1 MQKSLIAVIAD
12 RYRQQDFDALTS
24 KDDLK
29 PADIRRICFDLG
41 IALIISVL
49 FQKVIFVAMVF
60 LLRGFVSAGLDT
72 GSTLFTVLNYT
83 FSNISTYLPKI
94 LAFGAVYL
102 KYRPLRRLDTQYENK
117 SYYPL
122 IFIPAM
128 CAFAMWGSNITT
140 CINYILQL
148 LFGVGEIENVMDAIA
163 PSSFSSGIVTLIFT
177 AFVAPVFEEMIYR
190 HLLLRSL
197 KPIGDTPAIILS
209 ALIFGLA
216 HGNFD
221 QFAYAF
227 LSGVIFGLM
236 AVRYDSIIPGM
247 VLHLINN
254 FFVTVITYQKQL
266 TGIGGLWD
274 GLVNAAAALGNIIVN
289 ISYFAAPFVAVLLA
303 FCGAA
308 RLTAV
313 SGENKHRKLLAI
325 FSPVF
330 IIALVVMLLQ
340 FN

>member
-1 MQKSLIAVIAD
+1 MQKSLTGIIAD
-12 RYRQQDFDALTS
+12 RYRQQSFDILTS

-29 PADIRRICFDLG
+29 PADIRMICLDVG
-41 IALIISVL
+41 VALIVSVL
-49 FQKVIFVAMVF
+49 LQKIIFIAMVF
-60 LLRGFVSAGLDT
+60 LLRGFVNAGLET
-72 GSTLFTVLNYT
+72 GSTMFTVLNYT
-83 FSNISTYLPKI
+83 FSNISTYIPKLI
-94 LAFGAVYL
+94 AFGVLYK
-102 KYRPLRRLDTQYENK
+102 KYRPLKRLDTQYENK

-128 CAFAMWGSNITT
+128 FAFAMWGSNITT

-148 LFGVGEIENVMDAIA
+148 LFGAGEIQNVMEAIA
-163 PSSFSSGIVTLIFT
+163 PSSFSAGVVTLIFT
-177 AFVAPVFEEMIYR
+177 AFVAPIFEEIIYR

-197 KPIGDTPAIILS
+197 KPIGDAPAIIIS
-209 ALIFGLA
+209 ALVFGLA

-227 LSGVIFGLM
+227 LSGIIFGLM
-236 AVRYDSIIPGM
+236 AVRYDTIIPGM

-274 GLVNAAAALGNIIVN
+274 GLVDAAAALGNIIVN

-308 RLTAV
+308 KLTPVGGEHKHKKMLAV
-313 SGENKHRKLLAI
+313 L
-325 FSPVF
+325 SPVF
-330 IIALVVMLLQ
+330 ILAMVVMLLQ
-340 FN
+340 F

>member
-1 MQKSLIAVIAD
+1 MQKSLTGIIAD
-12 RYRQQDFDALTS
+12 RYRQQSFDILTS

-29 PADIRRICFDLG
+29 PADIRRICLDVG
-41 IALIISVL
+41 VALIVSVL
-49 FQKVIFVAMVF
+49 LQKIIFIAMVF
-60 LLRGFVSAGLDT
+60 LLRGFVNAGLET
-72 GSTLFTVLNYT
+72 GSTMFTVLNYT
-83 FSNISTYLPKI
+83 FSNISTYIPKL
-94 LAFGAVYL
+94 LAFGVLYK
-102 KYRPLRRLDTQYENK
+102 KYRPLKRLDTQYENK

-128 CAFAMWGSNITT
+128 FAFAMWGSNITT

-148 LFGVGEIENVMDAIA
+148 LFGAGEIQNVMEAIA
-163 PSSFSSGIVTLIFT
+163 PSSFSVGVVTLIFT
-177 AFVAPVFEEMIYR
+177 AFVAPIFEEMIYR

-197 KPIGDTPAIILS
+197 KPIGDTPAIIIS
-209 ALIFGLA
+209 ALVFGLA

-227 LSGVIFGLM
+227 LSGIIFGLM
-236 AVRYDSIIPGM
+236 AVRYDTIIPGM

-274 GLVNAAAALGNIIVN
+274 GLVDAAAALGNIIVN

-308 RLTAV
+308 KLTPIGGEHKHKKMLAV
-313 SGENKHRKLLAI
+313 L
-325 FSPVF
+325 SPVF
-330 IIALVVMLLQ
+330 ILAMVVMLLQ
-340 FN
+340 F

>member
-1 MQKSLIAVIAD
+1 MQKSLTGIIAD
-12 RYRQQDFDALTS
+12 RYRQQSFDILTS

-29 PADIRRICFDLG
+29 PAVIRRICLDVG
-41 IALIISVL
+41 VALIVSVL
-49 FQKVIFVAMVF
+49 LQKIIFIAMVF
-60 LLRGFVSAGLDT
+60 LLRGFVNAGLET
-72 GSTLFTVLNYT
+72 GSTMFTVLNYT
-83 FSNISTYLPKI
+83 FSNISTYIPKLI
-94 LAFGAVYL
+94 AFGVLYK
-102 KYRPLRRLDTQYENK
+102 KYRPLKRLDTQYENK

-128 CAFAMWGSNITT
+128 FAFAMWGSNITT

-148 LFGVGEIENVMDAIA
+148 LFGAGEIQNVMEAIA
-163 PSSFSSGIVTLIFT
+163 PSSFSAGVVTLIFT
-177 AFVAPVFEEMIYR
+177 AFVAPIFEEIIYR

-197 KPIGDTPAIILS
+197 KPIGDTPAIIIS
-209 ALIFGLA
+209 ALVFGLA

-227 LSGVIFGLM
+227 LSGIIFGLM
-236 AVRYDSIIPGM
+236 AVRYDTIIPGM

-274 GLVNAAAALGNIIVN
+274 GLVDAAAALGNIIVN

-308 RLTAV
+308 KLTPVGGEHKHKKMLAV
-313 SGENKHRKLLAI
+313 L
-325 FSPVF
+325 SPVF
-330 IIALVVMLLQ
+330 ILAIVVMLLQ
-340 FN
+340 F

>member
-1 MQKSLIAVIAD
+1 MQKSLTGIISD
-12 RYRQQDFDALTS
+12 RYRQQSFDILTS

-29 PADIRRICFDLG
+29 PADIRRICLDVG
-41 IALIISVL
+41 VALIVSVL
-49 FQKVIFVAMVF
+49 LQKIIFIAMVF
-60 LLRGFVSAGLDT
+60 LLRGFVNAGLET
-72 GSTLFTVLNYT
+72 GSTMFTVLNYT
-83 FSNISTYLPKI
+83 FSNISTYIPKL
-94 LAFGAVYL
+94 LAFGVLYK
-102 KYRPLRRLDTQYENK
+102 KYRPLKRLDTQYENK

-128 CAFAMWGSNITT
+128 FAFAMWGSNITT
-140 CINYILQL
+140 CINYIFQL
-148 LFGVGEIENVMDAIA
+148 LFGAGEIQNVMEAIA
-163 PSSFSSGIVTLIFT
+163 PSSFSAGVVTLIFT
-177 AFVAPVFEEMIYR
+177 AFVAPIFEEIIYR

-197 KPIGDTPAIILS
+197 KPIGDTPAIIIS
-209 ALIFGLA
+209 ALVFGLA

-227 LSGVIFGLM
+227 LSGIIFGLM
-236 AVRYDSIIPGM
+236 AVRYDTIIPGM

-274 GLVNAAAALGNIIVN
+274 GLVDAAAALGNIIVN

-308 RLTAV
+308 KLAPVGGEHKHKKMLAV
-313 SGENKHRKLLAI
+313 L
-325 FSPVF
+325 SPVF
-330 IIALVVMLLQ
+330 ILAMVVMLLQ
-340 FN
+340 F

>member
-1 MQKSLIAVIAD
+1 MQKSLTGIIAD
-12 RYRQQDFDALTS
+12 RYRQQSFDILTS

-29 PADIRRICFDLG
+29 PADIRMICLDVG
-41 IALIISVL
+41 VALIVSVL
-49 FQKVIFVAMVF
+49 LQKIIFIAMVF
-60 LLRGFVSAGLDT
+60 LLRGFVNAGLET
-72 GSTLFTVLNYT
+72 GSTMFTVLNYT
-83 FSNISTYLPKI
+83 FSNISTYIPKLI
-94 LAFGAVYL
+94 AFGVLYK
-102 KYRPLRRLDTQYENK
+102 KYRPLKRLDTQYENK

-128 CAFAMWGSNITT
+128 FAFAMWGSNITT

-148 LFGVGEIENVMDAIA
+148 LFGAGEIQNVMEAIA
-163 PSSFSSGIVTLIFT
+163 PSSFSAGVVTLIFT
-177 AFVAPVFEEMIYR
+177 AFVAPIFEEIIYR

-197 KPIGDTPAIILS
+197 KPIGDTPAIIIS
-209 ALIFGLA
+209 ALVFGLA

-227 LSGVIFGLM
+227 LSGIIFGLM
-236 AVRYDSIIPGM
+236 AVRYDTIIPGM

-274 GLVNAAAALGNIIVN
+274 GLVDAAAALGNIIVN

-308 RLTAV
+308 KLTPVGGEHKHKKMLAV
-313 SGENKHRKLLAI
+313 L
-325 FSPVF
+325 SPVF
-330 IIALVVMLLQ
+330 ILAMVVMLLQ
-340 FN
+340 F

>member
-1 MQKSLIAVIAD
+1 MQKSLTGIIAD
-12 RYRQQDFDALTS
+12 RYRQQSFDILTS

-29 PADIRRICFDLG
+29 PADIRRICLDVG
-41 IALIISVL
+41 VALIVSVL
-49 FQKVIFVAMVF
+49 LQKIIFIAMVF
-60 LLRGFVSAGLDT
+60 LLRGFVNAGLET
-72 GSTLFTVLNYT
+72 GSTMFTVLNYT
-83 FSNISTYLPKI
+83 FSNISTYIPKL
-94 LAFGAVYL
+94 LAFGVLYK
-102 KYRPLRRLDTQYENK
+102 KYRPLKRLDTQYENK

-128 CAFAMWGSNITT
+128 FAFAMWGSNITT

-148 LFGVGEIENVMDAIA
+148 LFGAGEIQNVMEAIA
-163 PSSFSSGIVTLIFT
+163 PSSFSAGVVTLIFT
-177 AFVAPVFEEMIYR
+177 AFVAPIFEEIIYR

-197 KPIGDTPAIILS
+197 KPIGDTPAIIIS
-209 ALIFGLA
+209 ALVFGLA

-227 LSGVIFGLM
+227 LSGIIFGLM
-236 AVRYDSIIPGM
+236 AVRYDTIIPGM

-266 TGIGGLWD
+266 TGIGGLWE
-274 GLVNAAAALGNIIVN
+274 GLVDAAAALGNIIVN

-308 RLTAV
+308 KLTPVGGEHKHKKMLAV
-313 SGENKHRKLLAI
+313 L
-325 FSPVF
+325 SPVF
-330 IIALVVMLLQ
+330 ILAMVVMLLQ
-340 FN
+340 F

>member
-1 MQKSLIAVIAD
+1 MQKSLTGIIAD
-12 RYRQQDFDALTS
+12 RYRQQSFDILTS

-29 PADIRRICFDLG
+29 PADIRMICLDVG
-41 IALIISVL
+41 VALIVSVL
-49 FQKVIFVAMVF
+49 LQKIIFIAMVF
-60 LLRGFVSAGLDT
+60 LLRGFVNAGLET
-72 GSTLFTVLNYT
+72 VSTMFTVLNYT
-83 FSNISTYLPKI
+83 FSNISTYIPKL
-94 LAFGAVYL
+94 LAFGVLYK
-102 KYRPLRRLDTQYENK
+102 KYRPLKRLDTQYENK

-128 CAFAMWGSNITT
+128 FAFAMWGSNITT

-148 LFGVGEIENVMDAIA
+148 LFGAGEIQNVMEAIA
-163 PSSFSSGIVTLIFT
+163 PSSFSAGVVTLIFT
-177 AFVAPVFEEMIYR
+177 AFVAPIFEEIIYR

-197 KPIGDTPAIILS
+197 KPIGDTPAIIIS
-209 ALIFGLA
+209 ALVFGLA

-227 LSGVIFGLM
+227 LSGIIFGLM
-236 AVRYDSIIPGM
+236 AVRYDTIIPGM

-274 GLVNAAAALGNIIVN
+274 GLVDAAAALGNIIVN

-308 RLTAV
+308 KLTPVGGEHKHKKMLAV
-313 SGENKHRKLLAI
+313 L
-325 FSPVF
+325 SPVF
-330 IIALVVMLLQ
+330 ILAMVVMLLQ
-340 FN
+340 F

>member
-1 MQKSLIAVIAD
+1 MQKSLTGIIAD
-12 RYRQQDFDALTS
+12 RYRQQSFDILTT

-29 PADIRRICFDLG
+29 PADIRRICLDVG
-41 IALIISVL
+41 VALIVSVL
-49 FQKVIFVAMVF
+49 LQKIIFIAMVF
-60 LLRGFVSAGLDT
+60 LLRGFVNAGLET
-72 GSTLFTVLNYT
+72 GSTMFTVLNYT
-83 FSNISTYLPKI
+83 FSNISTYIPKL
-94 LAFGAVYL
+94 LAFGVLYK
-102 KYRPLRRLDTQYENK
+102 KYRPLKRLDTQYENK

-128 CAFAMWGSNITT
+128 FAFAMWGSNITT

-148 LFGVGEIENVMDAIA
+148 LFGAGEIQNVMEAIA
-163 PSSFSSGIVTLIFT
+163 PSSFSAGVVTLIFT
-177 AFVAPVFEEMIYR
+177 AFVAPIFEEIIYR

-197 KPIGDTPAIILS
+197 KPIGDTPAIIIS
-209 ALIFGLA
+209 ALVFGLA

-227 LSGVIFGLM
+227 LSGIIFGLM
-236 AVRYDSIIPGM
+236 AVRYDTIIPGM

-274 GLVNAAAALGNIIVN
+274 GLVDAAAALGNIIVN

-308 RLTAV
+308 KLTPV
-313 SGENKHRKLLAI
+313 GGEHKHRKLIAI

-340 FN
+340 F

>member
-1 MQKSLIAVIAD
+1 MQKSLTGIIAD
-12 RYRQQDFDALTS
+12 RYRQQSFDILTS

-29 PADIRRICFDLG
+29 PADIRRICLDVG
-41 IALIISVL
+41 VALIVSVL
-49 FQKVIFVAMVF
+49 LQKIIFIAMVF
-60 LLRGFVSAGLDT
+60 LLRGFVNAGLET
-72 GSTLFTVLNYT
+72 GSTMFTVLNYT
-83 FSNISTYLPKI
+83 FSNISTYIPKL
-94 LAFGAVYL
+94 LAFGVLYK
-102 KYRPLRRLDTQYENK
+102 KYRPLKRLDTQYENK

-128 CAFAMWGSNITT
+128 FAFAIWGSNITT

-148 LFGVGEIENVMDAIA
+148 LFGAGEIQNVMEAIA
-163 PSSFSSGIVTLIFT
+163 PSSFSAGVVTLIFT
-177 AFVAPVFEEMIYR
+177 AFVAPIFEEIIYR

-197 KPIGDTPAIILS
+197 KPIGDTPAIIIS
-209 ALIFGLA
+209 ALVFGLA

-227 LSGVIFGLM
+227 LSGIIFGLM
-236 AVRYDSIIPGM
+236 AVRYDTIIPGM

-274 GLVNAAAALGNIIVN
+274 GLVDAAAALGNIIVN

-308 RLTAV
+308 KLTPVGGDHKHKKMLAV
-313 SGENKHRKLLAI
+313 L
-325 FSPVF
+325 SPVF
-330 IIALVVMLLQ
+330 ILAMVVMLLQ
-340 FN
+340 F

>member
-1 MQKSLIAVIAD
+1 MQKSLTGIIAD
-12 RYRQQDFDALTS
+12 RYRQQSFDTLTS

-29 PADIRRICFDLG
+29 PADIRRLCLDVG
-41 IALIISVL
+41 IALIVSVL
-49 FQKVIFVAMVF
+49 LQKVIFIAMVM
-60 LLRGFVSAGLDT
+60 LLRSLVGAGLDT

-83 FSNISTYLPKI
+83 FSNISTYVPKL
-94 LAFGAVYL
+94 LAFGVLYK
-102 KYRPLRRLDTQYENK
+102 KYRPLKRLDTQYENK

-128 CAFAMWGSNITT
+128 FAFAMWGSNITT

-148 LFGVGEIENVMDAIA
+148 LFGVGGIENVMDAIA
-163 PSSFSSGIVTLIFT
+163 PSSFSAGIVTLIFT
-177 AFVAPVFEEMIYR
+177 AFIAPVFEEIIYR

-227 LSGVIFGLM
+227 LSGIIFGLM
-236 AVRYDSIIPGM
+236 AVRYDTIIPGM

-254 FFVTVITYQKQL
+254 FFVTVITYHDRL
-266 TGIGGLWD
+266 TGMGGLWD
-274 GLVNAAAALGNIIVN
+274 
-289 ISYFAAPFVAVLLA
+289 
-303 FCGAA
+303 
-308 RLTAV
+308 
-313 SGENKHRKLLAI
+313 
-325 FSPVF
+325 
-330 IIALVVMLLQ
+330 
-340 FN
+340 

>member
-1 MQKSLIAVIAD
+1 MQKSLTGIIAD
-12 RYRQQDFDALTS
+12 RYRQQSFDILTS

-29 PADIRRICFDLG
+29 PADIRRICLDVG
-41 IALIISVL
+41 VALIVSVL
-49 FQKVIFVAMVF
+49 LQKIIFIAMVF
-60 LLRGFVSAGLDT
+60 LLRGFVNAGLET
-72 GSTLFTVLNYT
+72 GSTMFTVLNYT
-83 FSNISTYLPKI
+83 FSNISTYIPKL
-94 LAFGAVYL
+94 LAFGVLYK
-102 KYRPLRRLDTQYENK
+102 KYRPLKRLDTQYENK

-128 CAFAMWGSNITT
+128 FAFAMWGSNITT

-148 LFGVGEIENVMDAIA
+148 LFGAGEIQNVMEAIA
-163 PSSFSSGIVTLIFT
+163 PSSFSAGVVTLIFT
-177 AFVAPVFEEMIYR
+177 AFVAPIFEEIIYR

-197 KPIGDTPAIILS
+197 KPIGDTPAIIIS
-209 ALIFGLA
+209 ALVFGLA
-216 HGNFD
+216 HGTFD

-227 LSGVIFGLM
+227 LSGIIFGLM
-236 AVRYDSIIPGM
+236 AVRYDTIIPGM

-274 GLVNAAAALGNIIVN
+274 GLVDAAAALGNIIVN

-308 RLTAV
+308 KLTPVGGEHKHKKMLAV
-313 SGENKHRKLLAI
+313 L
-325 FSPVF
+325 SPVF
-330 IIALVVMLLQ
+330 ILAIVVMLLQ
-340 FN
+340 F

>member
-1 MQKSLIAVIAD
+1 MQKSLTGIIAD
-12 RYRQQDFDALTS
+12 RYRQQSFDILTS

-29 PADIRRICFDLG
+29 PADIRMICLDVG
-41 IALIISVL
+41 VALIVSVL
-49 FQKVIFVAMVF
+49 LQKIIFIAMVF
-60 LLRGFVSAGLDT
+60 LLRGFVNAGLET
-72 GSTLFTVLNYT
+72 GSTMFTVLNYT
-83 FSNISTYLPKI
+83 FSNISTYIPKL
-94 LAFGAVYL
+94 LAFGVLYK
-102 KYRPLRRLDTQYENK
+102 KYRPLKRLDTQYENK

-128 CAFAMWGSNITT
+128 FAFAMWGSNITT

-148 LFGVGEIENVMDAIA
+148 LFGAGEIQNVMEAIA
-163 PSSFSSGIVTLIFT
+163 PSSFSAGVVTLIFT
-177 AFVAPVFEEMIYR
+177 AFVAPVFEEIIYR

-197 KPIGDTPAIILS
+197 KPIGDTPAIIIS
-209 ALIFGLA
+209 ALVFGLA

-227 LSGVIFGLM
+227 LSGIIFGLM
-236 AVRYDSIIPGM
+236 AVRYDTIIPGM

-274 GLVNAAAALGNIIVN
+274 GLVDAAAALGNIIVN

-308 RLTAV
+308 KLTPVGGEHKHKKMLAV
-313 SGENKHRKLLAI
+313 L
-325 FSPVF
+325 SPVF
-330 IIALVVMLLQ
+330 ILAMVVMLLQ
-340 FN
+340 F

>member
-1 MQKSLIAVIAD
+1 MQKSLTGIIAD
-12 RYRQQDFDALTS
+12 RYRQQSFDILTS

-29 PADIRRICFDLG
+29 PADIRRICLDVG
-41 IALIISVL
+41 VALIVSVL
-49 FQKVIFVAMVF
+49 LQKIIFIAMVF
-60 LLRGFVSAGLDT
+60 LLRGFVNAGLET
-72 GSTLFTVLNYT
+72 GSTMFTVLNYT
-83 FSNISTYLPKI
+83 FSNISTYIPKLI
-94 LAFGAVYL
+94 AFGVLYK
-102 KYRPLRRLDTQYENK
+102 KYRPLKRLDTQYENK

-128 CAFAMWGSNITT
+128 FAFAMWGSNITT

-148 LFGVGEIENVMDAIA
+148 LFGAGEIQNMMEAIA
-163 PSSFSSGIVTLIFT
+163 PSSFSAGVVTLIFT
-177 AFVAPVFEEMIYR
+177 AFVAPIFEEIIYR

-197 KPIGDTPAIILS
+197 KPIGDTPAIIIS
-209 ALIFGLA
+209 ALVFGLA

-227 LSGVIFGLM
+227 LSGIIFGLM
-236 AVRYDSIIPGM
+236 AVRYDTIIPGM

-274 GLVNAAAALGNIIVN
+274 GLVDAAAALGNIIVN

-308 RLTAV
+308 KLTPVGGEHKHKKMLAV
-313 SGENKHRKLLAI
+313 L
-325 FSPVF
+325 SPVF
-330 IIALVVMLLQ
+330 ILAMVVMLLQ
-340 FN
+340 F

>member
-60 LLRGFVSAGLDT
+60 LLRGFVNAG
-72 GSTLFTVLNYT
+72 

-128 CAFAMWGSNITT
+128 FAFAMWGSNITT

-313 SGENKHRKLLAI
+313 GGENKHRKLLAI

>member
-1 MQKSLIAVIAD
+1 MQKSLTGIIAD
-12 RYRQQDFDALTS
+12 RYRQQSFDILTS

-29 PADIRRICFDLG
+29 PADIRMICLDVG
-41 IALIISVL
+41 VALIVSVL
-49 FQKVIFVAMVF
+49 LQKIIFIAMVF
-60 LLRGFVSAGLDT
+60 LLRGFVNAGLET
-72 GSTLFTVLNYT
+72 GSTMFTVLNYT
-83 FSNISTYLPKI
+83 FSNISTYIPKLI
-94 LAFGAVYL
+94 AFGVLYK
-102 KYRPLRRLDTQYENK
+102 KYRPLKRLDTQYENK

-128 CAFAMWGSNITT
+128 FAFAMWGSNITT

-148 LFGVGEIENVMDAIA
+148 LFGAGEIQNVMEAIA
-163 PSSFSSGIVTLIFT
+163 PSSFSAGVVTLIFT
-177 AFVAPVFEEMIYR
+177 AFVAPIFEEIIYR

-197 KPIGDTPAIILS
+197 KPIGDTPAIIIS
-209 ALIFGLA
+209 ALVFGLA

-227 LSGVIFGLM
+227 LSGIIFGLM
-236 AVRYDSIIPGM
+236 AVRYDTIIPGM

-274 GLVNAAAALGNIIVN
+274 GLVDAAAALGNIIVN

-308 RLTAV
+308 KLTPVGGEHKHKKMLAV
-313 SGENKHRKLLAI
+313 L
-325 FSPVF
+325 SPVF
-330 IIALVVMLLQ
+330 ILAIVVMLLQ
-340 FN
+340 F

>member
-1 MQKSLIAVIAD
+1 MQKSLTGIIAD
-12 RYRQQDFDALTS
+12 RYRQQSFDILTS

-29 PADIRRICFDLG
+29 PADIRRICLDVG
-41 IALIISVL
+41 VALIVSVL
-49 FQKVIFVAMVF
+49 LQKIIFIAMVF
-60 LLRGFVSAGLDT
+60 LLRGFVDAGLET
-72 GSTLFTVLNYT
+72 GSTMFTVLNYT
-83 FSNISTYLPKI
+83 FSNISTYIPKL
-94 LAFGAVYL
+94 LAFGVLYK
-102 KYRPLRRLDTQYENK
+102 KYRPLKRLDTQYENK

-128 CAFAMWGSNITT
+128 FAFAMWGSNITT

-148 LFGVGEIENVMDAIA
+148 LFGAGEIQNVMEAIA
-163 PSSFSSGIVTLIFT
+163 PSSFSAGVVTLIFT
-177 AFVAPVFEEMIYR
+177 AFVAPIFEEIIYR

-197 KPIGDTPAIILS
+197 KPIGDTPAIIIS
-209 ALIFGLA
+209 ALVFGLA

-227 LSGVIFGLM
+227 LSGIIFGLM
-236 AVRYDSIIPGM
+236 AVRYDTIIPGM

-274 GLVNAAAALGNIIVN
+274 GLVDAAAALGNIIVN

-308 RLTAV
+308 KLTPVGGEHKHKKMLAV
-313 SGENKHRKLLAI
+313 L
-325 FSPVF
+325 SPVF
-330 IIALVVMLLQ
+330 ILAIVVMLLQ
-340 FN
+340 F

>member
-1 MQKSLIAVIAD
+1 MQKSLTGIIAD
-12 RYRQQDFDALTS
+12 RYRQQSFDILTS

-29 PADIRRICFDLG
+29 PADIRMICLDLG
-41 IALIISVL
+41 IALIISAL

-60 LLRGFVSAGLDT
+60 LLRGFVSVGLDT

-83 FSNISTYLPKI
+83 FSNISTYIPKL
-94 LAFGAVYL
+94 LAFGVLYK
-102 KYRPLRRLDTQYENK
+102 KYRPLKRLDTQYENK

-128 CAFAMWGSNITT
+128 FAFAMWGSNITT

-148 LFGVGEIENVMDAIA
+148 LFGAGEIQNVMEAIA
-163 PSSFSSGIVTLIFT
+163 PSSFSAGVVTLIFT
-177 AFVAPVFEEMIYR
+177 AFVAPIFEEIIYR

-197 KPIGDTPAIILS
+197 KPIGDTPAIIIS
-209 ALIFGLA
+209 ALVFGLA

-227 LSGVIFGLM
+227 LSGIIFGLM
-236 AVRYDSIIPGM
+236 AVRYDTIIPGM

-274 GLVNAAAALGNIIVN
+274 GLVDAAAALGNIIVN

-308 RLTAV
+308 KLTPVGGEHKHKKMLAV
-313 SGENKHRKLLAI
+313 L
-325 FSPVF
+325 SPVF
-330 IIALVVMLLQ
+330 ILAMVVMLLQ
-340 FN
+340 F

>member
-1 MQKSLIAVIAD
+1 MQKSLTGIIAD
-12 RYRQQDFDALTS
+12 RYRQQSFDILTS

-29 PADIRRICFDLG
+29 PADIRRICLDVG
-41 IALIISVL
+41 VALIVSVL
-49 FQKVIFVAMVF
+49 LQKIIFIAMVF
-60 LLRGFVSAGLDT
+60 LLRGFVNAGLET
-72 GSTLFTVLNYT
+72 GSTMFTVLNYT
-83 FSNISTYLPKI
+83 FSNISTYIPKL
-94 LAFGAVYL
+94 LAFGVLYK
-102 KYRPLRRLDTQYENK
+102 KYRPLKRLDTQYENK

-128 CAFAMWGSNITT
+128 FAFAMWGSNITT

-148 LFGVGEIENVMDAIA
+148 LFDAGEIQNVMEAIA
-163 PSSFSSGIVTLIFT
+163 PSSFSAGVVTLIFT
-177 AFVAPVFEEMIYR
+177 AFVAPIFEEIIYR

-197 KPIGDTPAIILS
+197 KPIGDTPAIIIS
-209 ALIFGLA
+209 ALVFGLA

-227 LSGVIFGLM
+227 LSGIIFGLM
-236 AVRYDSIIPGM
+236 AVRYDTIIPGM

-274 GLVNAAAALGNIIVN
+274 GLVDAAAALGNIIVN

-308 RLTAV
+308 KLTPVGGEHKHKKMLAV
-313 SGENKHRKLLAI
+313 L
-325 FSPVF
+325 SPVF
-330 IIALVVMLLQ
+330 ILAMVVMLLQ
-340 FN
+340 F

>member
-1 MQKSLIAVIAD
+1 
-12 RYRQQDFDALTS
+12 
-24 KDDLK
+24 
-29 PADIRRICFDLG
+29 
-41 IALIISVL
+41 
-49 FQKVIFVAMVF
+49 MVF
-60 LLRGFVSAGLDT
+60 LLRGFVNAGLET
-72 GSTLFTVLNYT
+72 GSTMFTVLNYT
-83 FSNISTYLPKI
+83 FSNISTYIPKL
-94 LAFGAVYL
+94 LAFGVLYK
-102 KYRPLRRLDTQYENK
+102 KYRPLKRLDTQYENK

-128 CAFAMWGSNITT
+128 FAFAMWGSNITT

-148 LFGVGEIENVMDAIA
+148 LFGAGEIQNVMEAIA
-163 PSSFSSGIVTLIFT
+163 PSSFSAGVVTLIFT
-177 AFVAPVFEEMIYR
+177 AFVAPIFEEIIYR

-197 KPIGDTPAIILS
+197 KPIGDTPAIIIS
-209 ALIFGLA
+209 ALVFGLA

-227 LSGVIFGLM
+227 LSGIIFGLM
-236 AVRYDSIIPGM
+236 AVRYDTIIPGM

-274 GLVNAAAALGNIIVN
+274 GLVDAAAALGNIIVN

-308 RLTAV
+308 KLTPVGGEHKHKKMLAV
-313 SGENKHRKLLAI
+313 L
-325 FSPVF
+325 SPVF
-330 IIALVVMLLQ
+330 ILAMVVMLLQ
-340 FN
+340 F

>member
-1 MQKSLIAVIAD
+1 MQKSLTGIIAD
-12 RYRQQDFDALTS
+12 RYRQQSFDILTS

-29 PADIRRICFDLG
+29 PADIRRICLDVG
-41 IALIISVL
+41 VALIVSVL
-49 FQKVIFVAMVF
+49 LQKIIFIAMVF
-60 LLRGFVSAGLDT
+60 LLRGFVNAGLET
-72 GSTLFTVLNYT
+72 GSTMFTVLNYT
-83 FSNISTYLPKI
+83 FSNISTYIPKL
-94 LAFGAVYL
+94 LAFGVLYK
-102 KYRPLRRLDTQYENK
+102 KYRPLKCLDTQYENK

-128 CAFAMWGSNITT
+128 FAFAMWGSNITT

-148 LFGVGEIENVMDAIA
+148 LFGAGEIQNVMEAIA
-163 PSSFSSGIVTLIFT
+163 PSSFSAGVVTLIFT
-177 AFVAPVFEEMIYR
+177 AFVAPIFEEIIYR

-197 KPIGDTPAIILS
+197 KPIGDTPAIIIS
-209 ALIFGLA
+209 ALVFGLA

-227 LSGVIFGLM
+227 LSGIIFGLM
-236 AVRYDSIIPGM
+236 AVRYDTIIPGM

-274 GLVNAAAALGNIIVN
+274 GLVDAAAALGNIIVN

-308 RLTAV
+308 KLTPVGGEHKHKKMLAV
-313 SGENKHRKLLAI
+313 L
-325 FSPVF
+325 SPVF
-330 IIALVVMLLQ
+330 ILAMVVMLLQ
-340 FN
+340 F

>member
-1 MQKSLIAVIAD
+1 MQKSLTGIIAD
-12 RYRQQDFDALTS
+12 RYRQQSFDILTS

-29 PADIRRICFDLG
+29 PADIRMICLDVG
-41 IALIISVL
+41 VALIVSVL
-49 FQKVIFVAMVF
+49 LQKIIFIAMVF
-60 LLRGFVSAGLDT
+60 LLRGFVNAGLKT
-72 GSTLFTVLNYT
+72 GSTMFTVLNYT
-83 FSNISTYLPKI
+83 FSNISTYIPKL
-94 LAFGAVYL
+94 LAFGVLYK
-102 KYRPLRRLDTQYENK
+102 KYRPLKRLDTQYENK

-128 CAFAMWGSNITT
+128 FAFAMWGSNITT

-148 LFGVGEIENVMDAIA
+148 LFGAGEIQNVMEAIA
-163 PSSFSSGIVTLIFT
+163 PSSFSAGVVTLIFT
-177 AFVAPVFEEMIYR
+177 AFVAPVFEEIIYR

-197 KPIGDTPAIILS
+197 KPIGDTPAIIIS
-209 ALIFGLA
+209 ALVFGLA

-227 LSGVIFGLM
+227 LSGIIFGLM
-236 AVRYDSIIPGM
+236 AVRYDTIIPGM

-274 GLVNAAAALGNIIVN
+274 GLVDAAAALGNIIVN

-308 RLTAV
+308 KLTPVGGEHKHKKMLAV
-313 SGENKHRKLLAI
+313 L
-325 FSPVF
+325 SPVF
-330 IIALVVMLLQ
+330 ILAMVVMLLQ
-340 FN
+340 F

>member
-1 MQKSLIAVIAD
+1 MQKSLTGIIAD
-12 RYRQQDFDALTS
+12 RYRQQSFDILTS

-29 PADIRRICFDLG
+29 PADIRRICLDVG
-41 IALIISVL
+41 VALIVSVL
-49 FQKVIFVAMVF
+49 LQKIIFIAMVF
-60 LLRGFVSAGLDT
+60 LLRGFVNAGLET
-72 GSTLFTVLNYT
+72 GSTMFTVLNYT
-83 FSNISTYLPKI
+83 FSNISTYIPKLI
-94 LAFGAVYL
+94 AFGVLYK
-102 KYRPLRRLDTQYENK
+102 KYRPLKRLDTQYENK

-128 CAFAMWGSNITT
+128 FAFAIWGSNITT

-148 LFGVGEIENVMDAIA
+148 LFGAGEIQNVMEAIA
-163 PSSFSSGIVTLIFT
+163 PSSFSAGVVTLIFT
-177 AFVAPVFEEMIYR
+177 AFVAPIFEEIIYR

-197 KPIGDTPAIILS
+197 KPIGDTPAIIIS
-209 ALIFGLA
+209 ALVFGLA

-227 LSGVIFGLM
+227 LSGIIFGLM
-236 AVRYDSIIPGM
+236 AVRYDTIIPGM

-274 GLVNAAAALGNIIVN
+274 GLVDAAAALGNIIVN

-308 RLTAV
+308 KLTPVGGEHKHKKMLAV
-313 SGENKHRKLLAI
+313 L
-325 FSPVF
+325 SPVF
-330 IIALVVMLLQ
+330 ILAMVVMLLQ
-340 FN
+340 F

>member
-1 MQKSLIAVIAD
+1 MQKSLTGIIAD
-12 RYRQQDFDALTS
+12 RYRQQSFDILTS

-29 PADIRRICFDLG
+29 PADIRMICLDVG
-41 IALIISVL
+41 VALIVSVL
-49 FQKVIFVAMVF
+49 LQKIIFIAMVF
-60 LLRGFVSAGLDT
+60 LLRGFVNAGLET
-72 GSTLFTVLNYT
+72 GSTMFTVLNYT
-83 FSNISTYLPKI
+83 FSNISTYIPKL
-94 LAFGAVYL
+94 LAFGVLYK
-102 KYRPLRRLDTQYENK
+102 KYRPLKRLDTQYENK

-128 CAFAMWGSNITT
+128 FAFAMWGSNITT

-148 LFGVGEIENVMDAIA
+148 LFGAGEIQNVMEAIA
-163 PSSFSSGIVTLIFT
+163 PSSFSAGVVTLIFT
-177 AFVAPVFEEMIYR
+177 AFVAPIFEEIIYR

-197 KPIGDTPAIILS
+197 KPIGDTPAIIIS
-209 ALIFGLA
+209 ALVFGLA

-227 LSGVIFGLM
+227 LSGIIFGLM
-236 AVRYDSIIPGM
+236 AVRYDTIIPGM

-274 GLVNAAAALGNIIVN
+274 GLVDAAAALGNIIVN

-308 RLTAV
+308 KLTPV
-313 SGENKHRKLLAI
+313 GGEHKHRKLIVI

-340 FN
+340 F

>member
-1 MQKSLIAVIAD
+1 MQKSLTGIIAD
-12 RYRQQDFDALTS
+12 RYRQQSFDILTT
-24 KDDLK
+24 KGDLK
-29 PADIRRICFDLG
+29 PADIRRICLDVG
-41 IALIISVL
+41 VALIVSVL
-49 FQKVIFVAMVF
+49 LQKIIFIAMVF
-60 LLRGFVSAGLDT
+60 LLRGFVNAGLET
-72 GSTLFTVLNYT
+72 GSTMFTVLNYT
-83 FSNISTYLPKI
+83 FSNISTYIPKL
-94 LAFGAVYL
+94 LAFGVLYK
-102 KYRPLRRLDTQYENK
+102 KYRPLKRLDTQYENK

-128 CAFAMWGSNITT
+128 FAFAMWGSNITT

-148 LFGVGEIENVMDAIA
+148 LFGAGEIQNVMEAIA
-163 PSSFSSGIVTLIFT
+163 PSSFSAGVVTLIFT
-177 AFVAPVFEEMIYR
+177 AFVAPIFEEIIYR

-197 KPIGDTPAIILS
+197 KPIGDTPAIIIS
-209 ALIFGLA
+209 ALVFGLA

-227 LSGVIFGLM
+227 LSGIIFGLM
-236 AVRYDSIIPGM
+236 AVRYDTIIPGM

-274 GLVNAAAALGNIIVN
+274 GLVDAAAALGNIIVN

-308 RLTAV
+308 KLTPVGGEHKHKKMLAV
-313 SGENKHRKLLAI
+313 L
-325 FSPVF
+325 SPVF
-330 IIALVVMLLQ
+330 ILAMVVMLLQ
-340 FN
+340 F

>member
-1 MQKSLIAVIAD
+1 MQKSLTGIIAD
-12 RYRQQDFDALTS
+12 RYRQQSFDILTS

-29 PADIRRICFDLG
+29 PADIRRICLDVG
-41 IALIISVL
+41 VALIASVL
-49 FQKVIFVAMVF
+49 LQKIIFIAMVF
-60 LLRGFVSAGLDT
+60 LLRGFVNAGLET
-72 GSTLFTVLNYT
+72 GSTMFTVLNYT
-83 FSNISTYLPKI
+83 FSNISTYIPKL
-94 LAFGAVYL
+94 LAFGVLYK
-102 KYRPLRRLDTQYENK
+102 KYRPLKRLDTQYENK

-128 CAFAMWGSNITT
+128 FAFAMWGSNITT

-148 LFGVGEIENVMDAIA
+148 LFGAGEIQNVMEAIA
-163 PSSFSSGIVTLIFT
+163 PSSFSAGVVTLIFT
-177 AFVAPVFEEMIYR
+177 AFVAPIFEEIIYR

-197 KPIGDTPAIILS
+197 KPIGDTPAIIIS
-209 ALIFGLA
+209 ALVFGLA

-227 LSGVIFGLM
+227 LSGIIFGLM
-236 AVRYDSIIPGM
+236 AVRYDTIIPGM

-274 GLVNAAAALGNIIVN
+274 GLVDAAAALGNIIVN

-308 RLTAV
+308 RLAPV
-313 SGENKHRKLLAI
+313 GGEHKHRKLIAI

-340 FN
+340 F

>member
-1 MQKSLIAVIAD
+1 MQKSLTGIIAD
-12 RYRQQDFDALTS
+12 RYRQQSFDILTS

-29 PADIRRICFDLG
+29 PADIRRICLDVG
-41 IALIISVL
+41 VALIVSVL
-49 FQKVIFVAMVF
+49 LQKIIFIAMVF
-60 LLRGFVSAGLDT
+60 LLRGFVNAGLET
-72 GSTLFTVLNYT
+72 GSTMFTVLNYT
-83 FSNISTYLPKI
+83 FSNISTYIPKL
-94 LAFGAVYL
+94 LAFGVLYK
-102 KYRPLRRLDTQYENK
+102 KYRPLKRLDTQYENK

-128 CAFAMWGSNITT
+128 FAFAMWGSNITT

-148 LFGVGEIENVMDAIA
+148 LFGAGEIQNVMEAIA
-163 PSSFSSGIVTLIFT
+163 PSSFSAGVVTLIFT
-177 AFVAPVFEEMIYR
+177 AFVAPIFEEIIYR

-197 KPIGDTPAIILS
+197 KPIGDTPAIIIS
-209 ALIFGLA
+209 ALVFGLA

-227 LSGVIFGLM
+227 LSGIIFGLM
-236 AVRYDSIIPGM
+236 AVRYDTIIPGM

-274 GLVNAAAALGNIIVN
+274 GLVNAAAALGNLIIN

-308 RLTAV
+308 KLTPVGGEHKHKKMLAV
-313 SGENKHRKLLAI
+313 L
-325 FSPVF
+325 SPVF
-330 IIALVVMLLQ
+330 ILAMVVMLLQ
-340 FN
+340 F

>member
-1 MQKSLIAVIAD
+1 MQKSLTGIIAD
-12 RYRQQDFDALTS
+12 RYRQQSFDILTS

-29 PADIRRICFDLG
+29 PADIRMICLDVG
-41 IALIISVL
+41 VALIVSVL
-49 FQKVIFVAMVF
+49 LQKIIFIAMVF
-60 LLRGFVSAGLDT
+60 LLRGFVNAGLET
-72 GSTLFTVLNYT
+72 GSTMFTVLNYT
-83 FSNISTYLPKI
+83 FSNISTYIPKL
-94 LAFGAVYL
+94 LAFGVLYK
-102 KYRPLRRLDTQYENK
+102 KYRPLKRLDTQYENK

-128 CAFAMWGSNITT
+128 FAFAMWGSNITT

-148 LFGVGEIENVMDAIA
+148 LFGAGEIQNVMEAIA
-163 PSSFSSGIVTLIFT
+163 PSSFSAGVVTLIFT
-177 AFVAPVFEEMIYR
+177 AFVAPIFEEIIYR

-197 KPIGDTPAIILS
+197 KPIGDTPAIIIS
-209 ALIFGLA
+209 ALVFGLA

-227 LSGVIFGLM
+227 LSGIIFGLM
-236 AVRYDSIIPGM
+236 AVRYDTIIPGM

-274 GLVNAAAALGNIIVN
+274 GLVDAAAALGNIIVN

-308 RLTAV
+308 KLTPVGGEYKHKKMLAV
-313 SGENKHRKLLAI
+313 L
-325 FSPVF
+325 SPVF
-330 IIALVVMLLQ
+330 ILAMVVMLLQ
-340 FN
+340 F

>member
-1 MQKSLIAVIAD
+1 MQKSLTGIIAD
-12 RYRQQDFDALTS
+12 RYRQQSFDILTS

-29 PADIRRICFDLG
+29 PADIRRICLDVG
-41 IALIISVL
+41 VALIVSVL
-49 FQKVIFVAMVF
+49 LQKIIFIAMVF
-60 LLRGFVSAGLDT
+60 LLRGFVNAGLET
-72 GSTLFTVLNYT
+72 GSTMFTVLNYT
-83 FSNISTYLPKI
+83 FSNISTYIPKL
-94 LAFGAVYL
+94 LAFGVLYK
-102 KYRPLRRLDTQYENK
+102 KYRPLKRLDTQYENK

-122 IFIPAM
+122 ILIPAM
-128 CAFAMWGSNITT
+128 FAFAMWGSNITT

-148 LFGVGEIENVMDAIA
+148 LFGVGEIQNVMDAIA
-163 PSSFSSGIVTLIFT
+163 PSSFSAGVVTLIFT
-177 AFVAPVFEEMIYR
+177 AFIAPVFEEIIYR

-209 ALIFGLA
+209 ALVFGLA

-227 LSGVIFGLM
+227 LSGIIFGLV
-236 AVRYDSIIPGM
+236 AVRYDTIIPGM

-274 GLVNAAAALGNIIVN
+274 GLVDAAAALGNLIVN
-289 ISYFAAPFVAVLLA
+289 ISYFTAPFVAVLLA

-308 RLTAV
+308 KLTPVGGEHKHKKMLAV
-313 SGENKHRKLLAI
+313 

-330 IIALVVMLLQ
+330 IVALVVMLLQ
-340 FN
+340 F

>member
-1 MQKSLIAVIAD
+1 MQKSLTGIIAD
-12 RYRQQDFDALTS
+12 RYRQQSFDILTS

-29 PADIRRICFDLG
+29 PADIRMICLDVG
-41 IALIISVL
+41 VALIVSVL
-49 FQKVIFVAMVF
+49 LQKIIFIAMVF
-60 LLRGFVSAGLDT
+60 LLRGFVNAGLET
-72 GSTLFTVLNYT
+72 GSTMFTVLNYT
-83 FSNISTYLPKI
+83 FSNISTYIPKL
-94 LAFGAVYL
+94 LAFGVLYK
-102 KYRPLRRLDTQYENK
+102 KYRPLKRLDTQYENK

-128 CAFAMWGSNITT
+128 FAFAMWGSNITT

-148 LFGVGEIENVMDAIA
+148 LFGAGEIQNVMEAIA
-163 PSSFSSGIVTLIFT
+163 PSSFSAGVVTLIFT
-177 AFVAPVFEEMIYR
+177 AFVAPIFEEIIYR

-197 KPIGDTPAIILS
+197 KPIGDTPAIIIS
-209 ALIFGLA
+209 ALVFGLA

-227 LSGVIFGLM
+227 LSGIIFGLM
-236 AVRYDSIIPGM
+236 AVRYDTIIPGM

-254 FFVTVITYQKQL
+254 FFVTVITYLKQL

-274 GLVNAAAALGNIIVN
+274 GLVDAAAALGNIIVN

-308 RLTAV
+308 KLTPV
-313 SGENKHRKLLAI
+313 GGEHKHRKLIAI

-340 FN
+340 F